1 MTDGKRDAEGVLG
14 STSDSHELHRERV
27 RVRRRR
33 PRHVTE
39 ARRQV
44 ETRARQRRA
53 RIVALSTGLLL
64 LMVLGLYY
72 GLSRQD
78 TRPGLQGARW
88 RTRLIA
94 STSDRRPEPTVS
106 S

>member
-1 MTDGKRDAEGVLG
+1 M
-14 STSDSHELHRERV
+14 
-27 RVRRRR
+27 
-33 PRHVTE
+33 
-39 ARRQV
+39 
-44 ETRARQRRA
+44 ETRARHRRA

-94 STSDRRPEPTVS
+94 STIGHRARPVVS
-106 S
+106 